1 MHCGKFPIPHRTVAE
16 KGVITIHA
24 SIQLSSVLFIYT
36 APTHNTCC
44 LKAEKKVSLE
54 FLVEDEI
61 GMCRK
66 RRAPRENMQTEH
78 QKGNLKESLLRGSSA
93 D

>member
-1 MHCGKFPIPHRTVAE
+1 MLLSNLVQFYLFILH
-16 KGVITIHA
+16 
-24 SIQLSSVLFIYT
+24 QLS
-36 APTHNTCC
+36 C